1 MVSALCANLFVAA
14 LSGYSLY
21 HGRQQAELRAQ
32 VRTQNIAQAV
42 DLSLSHSIEKID
54 LALRAITDEFER
66 QIATGGI
73 DPQQVAFYLERYQQR
88 LPEVEAI
95 RVANADGRVVFGKG
109 LDPSAGI
116 SWADRDYFNYL
127 RAHPDGGLQISKP
140 RMGRVAKTYI
150 VGFARRY
157 NHPDGSFAG
166 VVSAPVSVDYLSG
179 SLASFDLGRN
189 GAIILRDADL
199 GLVGRHPAQ
208 TSGPLS
214 EIGNKAVSKELI
226 KLAASGVS
234 SATYYTRVAAD
245 NKERIATFR
254 RLPSASMVVLAT
266 MASDDYLAD
275 WYAEVH
281 KTAAWLAGF
290 VLLSMLVGFFVLY
303 LLRRMAE
310 ESLRNKLY
318 LKHAGD
324 GVHVLDAQ
332 GNVVQAS
339 NRFCEM
345 LGYERD
351 EVIGMNVTQWDA
363 RWSAEEVLGMMLPK
377 YLKMPGTSAFETQH
391 RRKDGSLIDV
401 EVTVCGIV
409 IDGKPMLYAASR
421 DIGERKRSEAAERRQ
436 RESLASLNRISAFS
450 HLPQAE
456 QLQQALA
463 LGAAHLGL
471 EFGIVSHIVD
481 DAYVVV
487 AQVSPPETLHN
498 GQTFPFGKTYCQITI
513 EQEGVVAIAEMGR
526 SPYLGHPCYQAFQL
540 EAYIGAP
547 VLVRDEV
554 FGTVN
559 FSSPNPYRR
568 GFDDG
573 DREFVGLLARW
584 VGSVIERSE
593 AQASLAASEQRLRAI
608 IDNEPECVKVVD
620 SAGKLLQMNR
630 AGLAMLEATSVE
642 AVNASGLISF
652 IADAHRQAFLD
663 LSQRVLQGESGVLEF
678 EVVGQCGTRRWLET
692 HAAPLRDAEG
702 KVVSLLAVTRDTTGR
717 RHAESE
723 LRLAASV
730 FNHAHEGIVIC
741 DAQQVILEVNPTFT
755 EITGYE
761 RDEVL
766 GKRAKFLS
774 PDEHSPE
781 SYQSMWQAI
790 ETRGFWEGEV
800 WKRRKDGTAYAEL
813 LSISRVSDS
822 AGKVTHYIGTFSDI
836 SVSKQQQAQLE
847 HLAHYD
853 ALTGLPNRAL
863 LSDRMAQALSQAR
876 RTQAL
881 VAVGYLDLDG
891 FKAINDE
898 FGHDAGDALLIE
910 VARRLTE
917 TLRAADTVARLGG
930 DEFVLL
936 LLGAASVKECEMAA
950 RRVLAALAEPIKV
963 KGHERCVSGSLG
975 ITLFPFDN
983 SDADTL
989 LRHADQA
996 MYLAKRHG
1004 KNRFVVSSHTQTDV
1018 QTSDS
1023 ELPAS

>member
-1 MVSALCANLFVAA
+1 VASALCANLFVAA

-21 HGRQQAELRAQ
+21 HGRQQAELRAP

-42 DLSLSHSIEKID
+42 DLSLSHSIERID

-127 RAHPDGGLQISKP
+127 SAHPDGGLQISKP

-166 VVSAPVSVDYLSG
+166 VVSAPVSIDYFSKFLS
-179 SLASFDLGRN
+179 AFDLGRN
-189 GAIILRDADL
+189 GGIVLRDADL
-199 GLVGRHPAQ
+199 GLIARYPVIADTPA
-208 TSGPLS
+208 GLV
-214 EIGNKAVSKELI
+214 GNKTFSRELAD
-226 KLAASGVS
+226 LAASGVGH
-234 SATYYTRVAAD
+234 ATYHTKAASD
-245 NKERIATFR
+245 LKERIISFR
-254 RLPSASMVVLAT
+254 RITGAPMMVLAG
-266 MASDDYLAD
+266 MDSEDYLAA
-275 WYAEVH
+275 WHTEIYKA
-281 KTAAWLAGF
+281 AAWLAGF
-290 VLLSMLVGFFVLY
+290 ALLSILVSFLVLY

-318 LKHAGD
+318 LKNAGD
-324 GVHVLDAQ
+324 GIHILNAQ

-345 LGYERD
+345 LGYAHD
-351 EVIGMNVTQWDA
+351 EIVGMNVTQWDV
-363 RWSAEEVLGMMLPK
+363 RWSAEEVLGKLLPELLCK
-377 YLKMPGTSAFETQH
+377 PEASTLETQH
-391 RRKDGSLIDV
+391 RRKNGELIDV

-630 AGLAMLEATSVE
+630 AGLAMLEAESVE
-642 AVNASGLISF
+642 AVNASGLINF

-678 EVVGQCGTRRWLET
+678 EVVGQGGTRRWLET

-730 FNHAHEGIVIC
+730 FNHAHEGIAIC

-781 SYQSMWQAI
+781 FYPTMWQAI

-800 WKRRKDGTAYAEL
+800 WNRRKDGTAYAEL

-836 SVSKQQQAQLE
+836 SVSKKQQAQLE

-936 LLGAASVKECEMAA
+936 LLGAASAEECKMAA
-950 RRVLAALAEPIKV
+950 RRVLAAVAEPIML

-975 ITLFPFDN
+975 ITLFPFDD